1 MRVIEREQLQAG
13 SERYNL
19 ASSVFAKGSSP
30 LDPESLVIAADEI
43 LSEELRRW
51 GTRFSLTGHL
61 Q

>member
-1 MRVIEREQLQAG
+1 MRDIEREQHQAG
-13 SERYNL
+13 SEGYNL

-43 LSEELRRW
+43 LAEELGRW
-51 GTRFSLTGHL
+51 GTRFSSMGHL